1 MPRARGRRPRANNRV
16 PRNRVEGNDQP
27 PIQQQ
32 QADQLVIQPVAQP
45 VAQHIAIQPEQ
56 PQMQQMQHPDVQQN
70 VPQPHNGELLN
81 LNANINNVSQTF
93 REKVWNFQYIDLSL
107 LSKGNFSVPNETQN
121 CIAVEEGKL
130 VVQTT
135 SKPPKA
141 RRIETIEMWT
151 DAFLNYVHII
161 IDRHP
166 QMANELLTYVVTIRG
181 ATLDATF
188 DRVYMYDQQFRLR
201 VAQDPTRSWSHID
214 GVLWLRFISG
224 KGTYGTPILNY
235 CQEAMHKY

>member
-16 PRNRVEGNDQP
+16 PYNMRQRNRVEGNDQP

-32 QADQLVIQPVAQP
+32 QPEQPVIQPVAQP
-45 VAQHIAIQPEQ
+45 IAIQPEQ
-56 PQMQQMQHPDVQQN
+56 PQVQHPDVQQN
-70 VPQPHNGELLN
+70 VQQPHSGEFLN
-81 LNANINNVSQTF
+81 LNANINNAPLMIPMSNELDIFVSQNI
-93 REKVWNFQYIDLSL
+93 REKVWNFQCIDLSL
-107 LSKGNFSVPNETQN
+107 LSKSNFSVPNETQN

-135 SKPPKA
+135 SKPQKHK
-141 RRIETIEMWT
+141 RIETIEMWT
-151 DAFLNYVHII
+151 DAFLNYVQII

-166 QMANELLTYVVTIRG
+166 QMTKDLLIYMVTIRG

-201 VAQDPTRSWSHID
+201 VAQDPARSWSHID
-214 GVLWLRFISG
+214 VL
-224 KGTYGTPILNY
+224 
-235 CQEAMHKY
+235 